1 LEVERDYADEI
12 SEIDISLT
20 VLWRSFAERPVI
32 IMNGS
37 QEVRI
42 NCAVRST
49 VLPASTPFV

>member
-1 LEVERDYADEI
+1 MQTKSAKSLF
-12 SEIDISLT
+12 SLT
-20 VLWRSFAERPVI
+20 VLGRSFAERPVI

-49 VLPASTPFV
+49 VLPASTPFVQISWC